1 MQSRKIFN
9 IAILGSFPPLRAL
22 SSYCLELSLSLS
34 KICNV
39 NFISFHRI
47 YPSFLY
53 PGGGLKDNTFPE
65 TDLQNLNVRRFL
77 TWYNPFTW
85 IREGL
90 FTPGDLLHAQWWSPP
105 LAFIYFIVAF
115 CFKIRG
121 KPVVFTVH
129 NVFQHERAPVYN
141 MISRL
146 LFSLGDHFIVHSLSN
161 KGQLTGYFNIPG
173 DRISIIPH
181 GPLGIHVRGDTDREM
196 IRGEFGF
203 NRKDKV
209 VLLFGAIR
217 PYKGIDTA
225 LHAFS
230 EVVKQ
235 LPEARLLIAGRLWE
249 KWDRYEDIINDL
261 NISDYIKKHFE
272 YIPSDEVEKY
282 FLAADLVVL
291 PYQHFDSQSGVGAT
305 ALAFNK
311 PMIVTETGGLPELV
325 AGRFYVVPPKDS
337 TALAEKVL
345 FCLKD
350 SSRLARMSEESRQIS
365 REISWDVIALETLL
379 VYMKVILAKRSLKKR

>member
-1 MQSRKIFN
+1 MQSGKIFN

-22 SSYCLELSLSLS
+22 SSYCLELSRSLS
-34 KICNV
+34 RICNV
-39 NFISFHRI
+39 NFISFRSI

-53 PGGGLKDNTFPE
+53 PGGGLKDNTFPK
-65 TDLQNLNVRRFL
+65 TDLKNLNVRRFL

-90 FTPGDLLHAQWWSPP
+90 FAAGDLLHAQWWSPP
-105 LAFIYFIVAF
+105 LAIIYFIAAL

-121 KPVVFTVH
+121 KPVIFTVH
-129 NVFQHERAPVYN
+129 NVFQHEGVPVYN

-161 KGQLTGYFNIPG
+161 KRQLTGYFNIPD
-173 DRISIIPH
+173 DRISRISH
-181 GPLGIHVRGDTDREM
+181 GPLGLHVRGDMDRQE

-203 NRKDKV
+203 NQQDKV
-209 VLLFGAIR
+209 ILLFGAIR

-225 LHAFS
+225 LYAFS
-230 EVVKQ
+230 DVVKH

-249 KWDRYEDIINDL
+249 RWNRYENIITDL

-272 YIPSDEVEKY
+272 YIPSDEVEKF

-291 PYQHFDSQSGVGAT
+291 PYHHFDSQSGVGAT

-311 PMIVTETGGLPELV
+311 PMIVTDTGGLPELV
-325 AGRFYVVPPKDS
+325 ADRLYVVPPKDP
-337 TALAEKVL
+337 TALAEKVV

-350 SSRLARMSEESRQIS
+350 SSRLEKMSEESRKIA
-365 REISWDVIALETLL
+365 RGISWNVIALETLL
-379 VYMKVILAKRSLKKR
+379 VYMEVILAKRSSKKR